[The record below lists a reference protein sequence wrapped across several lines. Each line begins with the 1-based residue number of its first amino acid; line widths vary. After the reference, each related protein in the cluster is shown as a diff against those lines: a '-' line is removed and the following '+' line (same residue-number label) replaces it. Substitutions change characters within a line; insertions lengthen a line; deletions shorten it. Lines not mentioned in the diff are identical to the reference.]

1 MEDQVLMMLRGQV
14 GAIVL
19 GTVFLLIGLAACAI
33 AAIHG
38 RGGVRPLIWQ
48 GIFSAMYGTRILA
61 ESPAGITIFPQL
73 VWAARDEL
81 VWVITYLLILP
92 ALLFWMEISLGKL
105 RRVLQ
110 IALVLAL
117 LIGIVGVFSSLI
129 AHSPDRFLPYN
140 NLLGISVLLVL
151 AVVIA
156 VPSLARRF
164 LSVPSR
170 ILAIGTVVFAAA
182 ALHSN
187 LKHFLD
193 LPSLPALEPLAF
205 AVFILSLGYV
215 AAEKIFAGERRLLSM
230 ESELAVAREI
240 QHSILP
246 GSVPE
251 LKNLRITAAYLPMT
265 AVAGDFY
272 EFIQVDQNRVGF
284 LIADVS
290 GHGVPAALIASMVKV
305 AMRSLLS
312 SAHNPPEVLRGMNRI
327 LFGQMQE
334 QFVSAAYLWLDME
347 NRKASYSA
355 AGHPPLLLWREHKLE
370 PIESNGILLGV
381 IPDPDFPVRDMPI
394 KPGDR
399 FLLYTDGAIEP
410 ENAKG
415 DSFGGHKLEQVL
427 SDNQSRSP
435 SELSD
440 QLLSEIRQWRPASTT
455 QQDDITLIIIDVV

>member
-1 MEDQVLMMLRGQV
+1 MV
-14 GAIVL
+14 IV
-19 GTVFLLIGLAACAI
+19 
-33 AAIHG
+33 
-38 RGGVRPLIWQ
+38 
-48 GIFSAMYGTRILA
+48 
-61 ESPAGITIFPQL
+61 
-73 VWAARDEL
+73 
-81 VWVITYLLILP
+81 
-92 ALLFWMEISLGKL
+92 
-105 RRVLQ
+105 
-110 IALVLAL
+110 
-117 LIGIVGVFSSLI
+117 
-129 AHSPDRFLPYN
+129 
-140 NLLGISVLLVL
+140 
-151 AVVIA
+151 

-170 ILAIGTVVFAAA
+170 ILAIGTLVFAAA

-193 LPSLPALEPLAF
+193 LPSFPALEPLAF

-215 AAEKIFAGERRLLSM
+215 AAQKIFSGERRLLSM

-246 GSVPE
+246 SSVPE
-251 LKNLRITAAYLPMT
+251 LKNLRITTAYVPMT

-272 EFIQVDQNRVGF
+272 EFIPVDQNRVGF

-334 QFVSAAYLWLDME
+334 QLVSAAYLWLDTE
-347 NRKASYSA
+347 NRKALYSA
-355 AGHPPLLLWREHKLE
+355 AGHPPLLLWREHQLE
-370 PIESNGILLGV
+370 LIESNGILLGV
-381 IPDPDFPVRDMPI
+381 IPDPDFPARDIPI

-399 FLLYTDGAIEP
+399 FLLYTDGVTEP
-410 ENAKG
+410 ENDKG

-427 SDNQSRSP
+427 RDNQLRSP
-435 SELSD
+435 SELSE
-440 QLLSEIRQWRPASTT
+440 QLLSEIRHWQPVSST